1 MAREL
6 FSRKA
11 QSEVLSKIIIIL
23 LLLALSGVA
32 YKWGSDLV
40 EAQGIRSETETM
52 KVKLL
57 ELEQKITEV
66 ANSGNTSARFV
77 DISLKHGTLL
87 VDPGEPCSGA
97 NPEKNL
103 IKYSISSRDKFVG
116 SETWILTD
124 PKNKDMLCTSSYEN
138 STSGAIISRFV
149 PGSDIYHSEY
159 ALWFRYLNES
169 VSSKL
174 FLINVSTG
182 GTDGLLKLATGRHQ
196 LRVESAGTAEAGN
209 YVYTKVL
216 VSEV

>member
-32 YKWGSDLV
+32 YKWGSGLV
-40 EAQGIRSETETM
+40 EAQGIRSEAEQM
-52 KVKLL
+52 KMKLL
-57 ELEQKITEV
+57 EFEQKITEV
-66 ANSGNTSARFV
+66 ANAENTSARFV

-97 NPEKNL
+97 DPEKNL
-103 IKYSISSRDKFVG
+103 VKYVISSRDKFVG
-116 SETWILTD
+116 SETWTLTD
-124 PKNKDMLCTSSYEN
+124 TKNKDLLCTSSYEN
-138 STSGAIISRFV
+138 STSGVIISRYV
-149 PGSDIYHSEY
+149 PGGDNYHSEY

-182 GTDGLLKLATGRHQ
+182 GTEGPLKLTTGRHQ
-196 LRVESAGTAEAGN
+196 LRVESLGTSISGN
-209 YVYTKVL
+209 YVYTKVM